1 MNRPS
6 AISEVLPLTPLQQGL
21 LFLAEYDREGTDLY
35 TLQLVVDF
43 EDLTDADA
51 GALRAAAAM
60 LLERHPNLKA
70 CFRTRRTGEAVQV
83 VPKSVELPWRER
95 LLPDADAATLDR
107 LAHEDRLH
115 RFDLTRP
122 PLHRFTLLRGPEG
135 RGRLLWTVHHILVDG
150 WSMATLTRE
159 LAEFAAGLGGATGVG
174 TSAGLGNATG
184 AGGAVGSGEA
194 AGVATAAESGGAAGS
209 GRPTGLDAA
218 PNSTVTHYRAHLAW
232 LGAQDKEA
240 ARAAWGRALA
250 GVSEPTRL
258 VPEAAQQA
266 PQGARSASEATQ
278 GASKPP
284 QLASHTAQPASEAA
298 RSASEAAK
306 GDGSGVSNADA
317 LPAQVPV
324 ELAPDVTA
332 ALTRLARAR
341 GLTVNSV
348 VQGCWALLLSRLTG
362 QDTVL
367 FGAVSSGRPA
377 ELPGVEAMVGLFAN
391 TLPVRVD
398 VDPRRTPAELFAAV
412 QAGQTELLPHEH
424 LTLAEVQQL
433 TPVRGELF
441 DTALMFQ
448 NYPMG
453 EVPLAPPESGPR
465 VTAIDI
471 RSATHYP
478 LTLTV
483 FPGTPFGLAIN
494 HLPSRVPH
502 ATAHTLGLRFARLLE
517 AAVTDPDTATGRLDV
532 LLDEPERTRLL
543 TTRNSTATD
552 LPGGLLAPLLE
563 QWAERTPDAP
573 AVRCGEDRLTHR
585 ELHTR
590 ADALASALRAA
601 GAAPERVVALALDRS
616 CDLVVAAL
624 AVLKTGAA
632 YLPLDPDYPPDRL
645 HYMLKDAAP
654 VVTLT
659 HKRVAP
665 LLTPDD
671 TETTG
676 TGRLWILDAPA
687 PATTAPAADGAQPQQ
702 GPPAPGHE
710 TRTGGAGGNTDAAE
724 GRVPPN
730 APAPAPEESPA
741 YVIYTS
747 GSTGRPKGVVVPHA
761 ALVNLIHD
769 MATRFEVTPTDRF
782 LAVTTFGFDIANLEL
797 FVPLATG
804 AELLLADR
812 ETVRDPAALAT
823 AITTTGATLMQA
835 TPSLWQ
841 TLTTDHAPAL
851 KNLRALVGGE
861 ALPDPLAHALT
872 THCASVTNVYGPT
885 ETTIWSTA
893 ARLTPHTQGPPPIG
907 HPIANT
913 AVYVLDAAL
922 RPAPDGSYGELYI
935 AGSGLARG
943 YLNRPALTADRF
955 VADPYG
961 PPGTRMYRTGDIV
974 RWTTATTNTNATT
987 ALEYAGRSDH
997 QIKIRGHR
1005 IELGEIESVLG
1016 AQPGI
1021 ERAVVT
1027 ARTDHGGEPR
1037 LVAYVVPAGTDRD
1050 RLRERASAVL
1060 PKHMVPAVYVPLD
1073 TLPLTPN
1080 GKVDRKA
1087 LPAPPDDRTGTGR
1100 PPATPYEELLCTAFA
1115 QALGLERVGADDDF
1129 FALGGHSLSAIR
1141 VANRLRAD
1149 LGVDVPVR
1157 TLFDTRTAESLARA
1171 LPPPTATTPT
1181 PPPTD
1186 RPPLRPA
1193 PDHPTTSAPLSY
1205 AQERL
1210 WFLSRMGTPAGTYNI
1225 PLAVRLTG
1233 ALDAPALTAALADVV
1248 ARHESLRTV
1257 FTEADGLPSQLVLS
1271 REEAAEAGARM
1282 EVVRLP
1288 GEEALPG
1295 ALAAEAAHPFDL
1307 SARVPLRARLFT
1319 LGADR
1324 HVLALTVHHIA
1335 ADGWSLEPLAR
1346 DVVTAYRARLAGGAP
1361 HWEPLPVRYADY
1373 ARWQRELLGAK
1384 DDPDS
1389 LIARELAHWREALA
1403 GLPEELELPA
1413 DFPRPARAG
1422 GRGGSVAHTV
1432 PAETHARLAEL
1443 ARRSGASLF
1452 MAVQAGLAALLTRL
1466 GAGTDIPLGSPVAGR
1481 TDDAV
1486 RDLVGCFVNTL
1497 VLRTDT
1503 AGDPTF
1509 AELLARVRES
1519 DLTAYAHAELPFEH
1533 LVDELKPARSLAR
1546 QPLVQVVLSFQ
1557 NAAGPLPGMAGVTAS
1572 VESVPST
1579 TAKFDLSFEVTE
1591 RAAADGAPGGLDILL
1606 EYSADLF
1613 TEATA
1618 DRVAHALATLLAS
1631 AARTPDAPLGALDL
1645 LSAEDRHAL
1654 LTEHQGRVLPQRPVT
1669 LPALFEGHV
1678 AEASARPA
1686 LLVPGADPLDYGELN
1701 AEANRLARLLLG
1713 RGIGPGD
1720 LVALALPRSAR
1731 TVVALLAV
1739 LKTGAAYLPVDPDYP
1754 AERIAYMLQD
1764 AAPAEV
1770 LSVEEAAGRLPGV
1783 SPLVLDAPATLA
1795 ELGALPAT
1803 DVADADRTRPLTAR
1817 DTAYV
1822 IYTSG
1827 STGRPKGVAVP
1838 HAGAAN
1844 LVANLRAEMGAGPGT
1859 RVLQFASFSF
1869 DATVWE
1875 LSASLYSGGTLVC
1888 ATADSRLSA
1897 PLLAELITEYGVNHA
1912 ILPPTVVAGFPDPAA
1927 LPGDLC
1933 LLVGGE
1939 ACPPAVVERIAPH
1952 VTLRNAYGP
1961 TETSVCA
1968 TWSDPLTPGGK
1979 PPIGRLLANFRGYVL
1994 DAALAP
2000 APVGVT
2006 GELYLAGGGLAH
2018 GYLGRPGTTAER
2030 FVADPYGGPG
2040 TRMYRTGDLVR
2051 RCSDGTLDY
2060 VGRADHQVKLRGF
2073 RIEPGEIE
2081 ATLTRHP
2088 VIAQAAV
2095 VVTATPTGD
2104 PQLTGYVVPVP
2115 GVAAVDVPVLRAH
2128 VAGSLPAH
2136 MVPASLVTLPEL
2148 PLTPNGKLD
2157 TRALPAPGTPAPD
2170 SAGRPPR
2177 TPGEKALADVFCE
2190 VLGLPRVDADADFFT
2205 LGGDSLRSVQ
2215 IVSRAEKAGLTLS
2228 LSDVFTHR
2236 TVKAL
2241 ATAAES
2247 NSAAETIHAAP
2258 SAPAAADGAH
2268 APQGPPA
2275 PDSDTRTGGAGGN
2288 PDAAEGRV
2296 PPNAPAQAQAP
2307 ALTPLLPLRPTGDL
2321 PPLFCVHGGVGFGFP
2336 FAGLTPHLDPRRPV
2350 HALQSD
2356 GIAAAP
2362 GSWAR
2367 PQDVPAL
2374 AATYVERVRQVQ
2386 PQGPYHL
2393 LGWSFGGLVAHEMA
2407 VRLQETGEQV
2417 DFLAALDVAPVEP
2430 DDPNPT
2436 DEQIRT
2442 AFLEHHA
2449 RGADIPEADLRHLMT
2464 VMRHHTDIARRFTPG
2479 RYTGELTLFVAA
2491 AEPDA
2496 PAGDPAARWRPY
2508 VDGAVVVH
2516 DVPCGHEEMLSGD
2529 AARHIGALT
2538 DRALRRT

>member
-83 VPKSVELPWRER
+83 VPKSVELPWQER

-122 PLHRFTLLRGPEG
+122 PLHRFTLLRGAGG

-159 LAEFAAGLGGATGVG
+159 LAEFAARLGGATGVG
-174 TSAGLGNATG
+174 KSAGLGNAGG
-184 AGGAVGSGEA
+184 AGRAVGSGEA
-194 AGVATAAESGGAAGS
+194 AGIGRAAGSGVAAGIGRAAGSGVAAGVGTAPESGGAAGL
-209 GRPTGLDAA
+209 GRPDGLDVA
-218 PNSTVTHYRAHLAW
+218 PNPTATHYRAHLAW

-240 ARAAWGRALA
+240 AREAWGRALA

-258 VPEAAQQA
+258 VPKE
-266 PQGARSASEATQ
+266 
-278 GASKPP
+278 
-284 QLASHTAQPASEAA
+284 AQPTSEAA
-298 RSASEAAK
+298 E
-306 GDGSGVSNADA
+306 GDGSSASQADV

-517 AAVTDPDTATGRLDV
+517 AAVTDPDTPTGRLDV

-585 ELHTR
+585 ELHAR

-659 HKRVAP
+659 HTRVAP
-665 LLTPDD
+665 LLSTDGA
-671 TETTG
+671 ENTG
-676 TGRLWILDAPA
+676 QGRVWILDA
-687 PATTAPAADGAQPQQ
+687 TAPNTTVAGADGAQPPQ

-724 GRVPPN
+724 GRDVPPN
-730 APAPAPEESPA
+730 APA

-769 MATRFEVTPTDRF
+769 MAARFEVTPTDRF

-885 ETTIWSTA
+885 ETTVWSTA
-893 ARLTPHTQGPPPIG
+893 AQLTPHTQGPPPIG

-922 RPAPDGSYGELYI
+922 RPTPDGSYGELYI

-943 YLNRPALTADRF
+943 YLGRPALTADRF

-974 RWTTATTNTNATT
+974 RWTTDTTGTTDTSTTTGTTT

-1060 PKHMVPAVYVPLD
+1060 PKHMVPAVYVHLD

-1087 LPAPPDDRTGTGR
+1087 LPAPPDDRTSTGR

-1115 QALGLERVGADDDF
+1115 EALGLERVGADDDF

-1157 TLFDTRTAESLARA
+1157 TLFDTRTAESLART
-1171 LPPPTATTPT
+1171 LFPPTATTAPTATPTSTSDRTHTPT
-1181 PPPTD
+1181 PTPTD
-1186 RPPLRPA
+1186 RPPLRPT
-1193 PDHPTTSAPLSY
+1193 PDHPTASAPLSY

-1257 FTEADGLPSQLVLS
+1257 FAEADGLPSQLVLS
-1271 REEAAEAGARM
+1271 REEAAAAAGARM

-1307 SARVPLRARLFT
+1307 SAQVPLRARLFA
-1319 LGADR
+1319 LGTDR

-1335 ADGWSLEPLAR
+1335 ADGWSLQPLAR

-1361 HWEPLPVRYADY
+1361 DWEPLPVRYADY

-1443 ARRSGASLF
+1443 ARTSGASLF

-1557 NAAGPLPGMAGVTAS
+1557 NAAGPLPGMEGVTAS

-1645 LSAEDRHAL
+1645 LTAEDRHAL
-1654 LTEHQGRVLPQRPVT
+1654 LTEHQGRVLPQQPVT
-1669 LPALFEGHV
+1669 LPVLFEAHA
-1678 AEASARPA
+1678 AEAPARPA

-1770 LSVEEAAGRLPGV
+1770 LSVAEAAGRLPGV

-1803 DVADADRTRPLTAR
+1803 DVTDADRTRPLTAR

-1844 LVANLRAEMGAGPGT
+1844 LVANLRAEMGAGPWT

-1961 TETSVCA
+1961 TETSVAA

-2051 RCSDGTLDY
+2051 RRSDGALDY

-2088 VIAQAAV
+2088 VIEQAAV

-2104 PQLTGYVVPVP
+2104 RQLTGYVVPVP

-2157 TRALPAPGTPAPD
+2157 TRALPAPGTPTPE
-2170 SAGRPPR
+2170 STGRPPR
-2177 TPGEKALADVFCE
+2177 TPAEKALADVFCE
-2190 VLGLPRVDADADFFT
+2190 VLGLPQVDADADFFT
-2205 LGGDSLRSVQ
+2205 LGGDSLRSVR
-2215 IVSRAEKAGLTLS
+2215 IVSRAEKAGLILS

-2236 TVKAL
+2236 TVSAL

-2247 NSAAETIHAAP
+2247 TSE
-2258 SAPAAADGAH
+2258 SDGEAL
-2268 APQGPPA
+2268 
-2275 PDSDTRTGGAGGN
+2275 
-2288 PDAAEGRV
+2288 V
-2296 PPNAPAQAQAP
+2296 PV
-2307 ALTPLLPLRPTGDL
+2307 LPIRPTGTL
-2321 PPLFCVHGGVGFGFP
+2321 APLFCVHGGVGFGLP
-2336 FAGLTPHLDPRRPV
+2336 FAELAAHLDTRRPV
-2350 HALQSD
+2350 YALQSD
-2356 GIAAAP
+2356 GVTAAH
-2362 GSWAR
+2362 GDWDR

-2374 AATYVERVRQVQ
+2374 AAVYVERIRQVQ

-2407 VRLQETGEQV
+2407 VRLQEAGEQV

-2449 RGADIPEADLRHLMT
+2449 RGTDIPEADLRHLMT
-2464 VMRHHTDIARRFTPG
+2464 VMRHHTDIARRFTPD

-2491 AEPDA
+2491 DEPNA
-2496 PAGDPAARWRPY
+2496 PTGDPAARWRPY

>member
-122 PLHRFTLLRGPEG
+122 PLHRFTLLRSAEG

-159 LAEFAAGLGGATGVG
+159 LAEFAAGLGGVSGVE
-174 TSAGLGNATG
+174 
-184 AGGAVGSGEA
+184 EA
-194 AGVATAAESGGAAGS
+194 S
-209 GRPTGLDAA
+209 GLDVT
-218 PNSTVTHYRAHLAW
+218 PNPTVTHYRAHLAW

-240 ARAAWGRALA
+240 AREAWGRALA

-258 VPEAAQQA
+258 APEAAQPV
-266 PQGARSASEATQ
+266 PQGPE
-278 GASKPP
+278 
-284 QLASHTAQPASEAA
+284 PASEPTQPV
-298 RSASEAAK
+298 SEAADR
-306 GDGSGVSNADA
+306 DGSGASQADV

-332 ALTRLARAR
+332 ALTRLARSR

-398 VDPRRTPAELFAAV
+398 VDPRHTPAELFAAV

-517 AAVTDPDTATGRLDV
+517 AAVTDPDTPTGRLDV

-585 ELHTR
+585 ELHAR

-659 HKRVAP
+659 HTRVAP
-665 LLTPDD
+665 LLSTDGA
-671 TETTG
+671 ENTG
-676 TGRLWILDAPA
+676 QGRVWILDAEDPEGFGTGRMRILDTDGTGTMRIVDA
-687 PATTAPAADGAQPQQ
+687 TGPDTTAPAANTATAAAAAGGAQPPQ
-702 GPPAPGHE
+702 GPPAPDHE
-710 TRTGGAGGNTDAAE
+710 TRTGGAGGNTDVAE
-724 GRVPPN
+724 GRDVPPD
-730 APAPAPEESPA
+730 APA

-851 KNLRALVGGE
+851 RNLRALVGGE

-893 ARLTPHTQGPPPIG
+893 AQLTPHTQGPPPIG

-922 RPAPDGSYGELYI
+922 RPTPDGSYGELYI

-943 YLNRPALTADRF
+943 YLGRPALTADRF

-974 RWTTATTNTNATT
+974 RWATDTTDTSTTTGTATDTTT

-1115 QALGLERVGADDDF
+1115 EALGLERVGADDDF

-1149 LGVDVPVR
+1149 LGVDIPVR
-1157 TLFDTRTAESLARA
+1157 TLFDTRTAESLART
-1171 LPPPTATTPT
+1171 LPPPTATTTSDRPHTPAPT
-1181 PPPTD
+1181 PTD
-1186 RPPLRPA
+1186 RPPLRPT
-1193 PDHPTTSAPLSY
+1193 PDHPTISAPLSY

-1233 ALDAPALTAALADVV
+1233 PLDAPALTAALADVV

-1257 FTEADGLPSQLVLS
+1257 FAEADGLPSQLVLS

-1307 SARVPLRARLFT
+1307 SAQVPLRARLFA

-1335 ADGWSLEPLAR
+1335 ADGWSLQPLAR

-1361 HWEPLPVRYADY
+1361 DWEPLPVRYADY

-1389 LIARELAHWREALA
+1389 LIARELAHWRAALA

-1503 AGDPTF
+1503 SGDPTF

-1557 NAAGPLPGMAGVTAS
+1557 NAAGPLPGMEGVTAS

-1645 LSAEDRHAL
+1645 LTAEDRHAL
-1654 LTEHQGRVLPQRPVT
+1654 LTEHQGRVLPQQPVT

-1678 AEASARPA
+1678 AEAPARPA

-1770 LSVEEAAGRLPGV
+1770 LSVAEAAGRLPVV

-1803 DVADADRTRPLTAR
+1803 DLADADRTRPLTAR

-1897 PLLAELITEYGVNHA
+1897 PLLADLLTEYGVNHA

-2051 RCSDGTLDY
+2051 RRPDGTLDY

-2095 VVTATPTGD
+2095 VVTATSTGD
-2104 PQLTGYVVPVP
+2104 RQLTGYVVPVP

-2157 TRALPAPGTPAPD
+2157 ARALPAPGTPTPE
-2170 SAGRPPR
+2170 STGRPPR
-2177 TPGEKALADVFCE
+2177 TPAEKALADVFCE
-2190 VLGLPRVDADADFFT
+2190 VLGLPQVDADADFFT
-2205 LGGDSLRSVQ
+2205 LGGDSLRSVR

-2236 TVKAL
+2236 TVSAL
-2241 ATAAES
+2241 AAAAES
-2247 NSAAETIHAAP
+2247 TSE
-2258 SAPAAADGAH
+2258 SDGEAL
-2268 APQGPPA
+2268 
-2275 PDSDTRTGGAGGN
+2275 
-2288 PDAAEGRV
+2288 V
-2296 PPNAPAQAQAP
+2296 PV
-2307 ALTPLLPLRPTGDL
+2307 LPIRPTGTL
-2321 PPLFCVHGGVGFGFP
+2321 APLFCVHGGVGFGLP
-2336 FAGLTPHLDPRRPV
+2336 FAELAAHLDTQRPV
-2350 HALQSD
+2350 YALQSD
-2356 GIAAAP
+2356 GVTAAH
-2362 GSWAR
+2362 GDWDR

-2407 VRLQETGEQV
+2407 VRLQEAGEEV

-2464 VMRHHTDIARRFTPG
+2464 VMRHHTDIARRFTPD

>member
-51 GALRAAAAM
+51 GALRTAAAM

-107 LAHEDRLH
+107 LAHEDRLQ

-122 PLHRFTLLRGPEG
+122 PLHRFTLLRSAGG

-159 LAEFAAGLGGATGVG
+159 LAEFAAGLGGA
-174 TSAGLGNATG
+174 
-184 AGGAVGSGEA
+184 AGGE
-194 AGVATAAESGGAAGS
+194 GAAD
-209 GRPTGLDAA
+209 LDVT
-218 PNSTVTHYRAHLAW
+218 PNPTVTHYRAHLAW

-240 ARAAWGRALA
+240 AREAWGRALA

-258 VPEAAQQA
+258 VPEAAQPA
-266 PQGARSASEATQ
+266 PQGPEPASEATR
-278 GASKPP
+278 GASEP
-284 QLASHTAQPASEAA
+284 TQPTSEAA
-298 RSASEAAK
+298 AR
-306 GDGSGVSNADA
+306 DGSGASQADV

-332 ALTRLARAR
+332 ALTGLARAR

-398 VDPRRTPAELFAAV
+398 VDPRHTPAELFAAV
-412 QAGQTELLPHEH
+412 QAGQAELLPHEH

-517 AAVTDPDTATGRLDV
+517 AAVTDPNTPTGRLDV

-543 TTRNSTATD
+543 TTRNGTATD

-585 ELHTR
+585 ELHAR

-659 HKRVAP
+659 HTRVAP
-665 LLTPDD
+665 LLSTDD
-671 TETTG
+671 AEKTG
-676 TGRLWILDAPA
+676 QGRVWILDA
-687 PATTAPAADGAQPQQ
+687 TAPD
-702 GPPAPGHE
+702 HE
-710 TRTGGAGGNTDAAE
+710 TRSGGAGGNTDVAE
-724 GRVPPN
+724 GRVPPD
-730 APAPAPEESPA
+730 APA

-851 KNLRALVGGE
+851 RNLRALVGGE

-893 ARLTPHTQGPPPIG
+893 AQLTPHTQGPPPIG

-922 RPAPDGSYGELYI
+922 RPTPDGSYGELYI

-943 YLNRPALTADRF
+943 YLGRPALTADRF

-974 RWTTATTNTNATT
+974 RWTTDTSTTTGTATDTTT

-1115 QALGLERVGADDDF
+1115 EALGLERVGADDDF

-1149 LGVDVPVR
+1149 LGVDIPVR
-1157 TLFDTRTAESLARA
+1157 TLFDTRTAESLART
-1171 LPPPTATTPT
+1171 LPPPTATTTSDRPHTPT
-1181 PPPTD
+1181 PTPT
-1186 RPPLRPA
+1186 
-1193 PDHPTTSAPLSY
+1193 PDHPTTTSAPLSY

-1233 ALDAPALTAALADVV
+1233 PLDAPALTAALADVV

-1257 FTEADGLPSQLVLS
+1257 FAEADGLPSQLVLS

-1307 SARVPLRARLFT
+1307 SAQVPLRARLFA

-1335 ADGWSLEPLAR
+1335 ADGWSLQPLAR

-1361 HWEPLPVRYADY
+1361 DWEPLPVRYADY

-1384 DDPDS
+1384 DDPDG
-1389 LIARELAHWREALA
+1389 LIARELAHWRGALA

-1503 AGDPTF
+1503 SGDPTF

-1557 NAAGPLPGMAGVTAS
+1557 NAAGPLPGMEGVTAS

-1591 RAAADGAPGGLDILL
+1591 RTAADGAPGGLDILL

-1618 DRVAHALATLLAS
+1618 DRVAHALATLLDS

-1645 LSAEDRHAL
+1645 LTAEDRHAL
-1654 LTEHQGRVLPQRPVT
+1654 LTEHQGRVLPQPPVT

-1678 AEASARPA
+1678 AEAPARPA
-1686 LLVPGADPLDYGELN
+1686 LLVPGAEPLDYGELN

-1803 DVADADRTRPLTAR
+1803 DLADADRTRPLTAR

-1939 ACPPAVVERIAPH
+1939 ACPPTVVERIAPH

-2051 RCSDGTLDY
+2051 RRPDGTLDY

-2104 PQLTGYVVPVP
+2104 RQLTGYVVPVP

-2157 TRALPAPGTPAPD
+2157 TRALPAPGTPAPE
-2170 SAGRPPR
+2170 STGRPPR
-2177 TPGEKALADVFCE
+2177 TPAEKALADVFCE
-2190 VLGLPRVDADADFFT
+2190 VLGLPQVDADADFFT
-2205 LGGDSLRSVQ
+2205 LGGDSLRSVR

-2236 TVKAL
+2236 TVSAL

-2247 NSAAETIHAAP
+2247 TSE
-2258 SAPAAADGAH
+2258 SDGEAL
-2268 APQGPPA
+2268 
-2275 PDSDTRTGGAGGN
+2275 
-2288 PDAAEGRV
+2288 V
-2296 PPNAPAQAQAP
+2296 PV
-2307 ALTPLLPLRPTGDL
+2307 LPIRPTGTL
-2321 PPLFCVHGGVGFGFP
+2321 APLFCVHGGVGFGLP
-2336 FAGLTPHLDPRRPV
+2336 FAELAAHLDTERPV
-2350 HALQSD
+2350 YALQSD
-2356 GIAAAP
+2356 GVTAAP
-2362 GSWAR
+2362 GSWDR

-2407 VRLQETGEQV
+2407 VRLQEAGEKV

-2464 VMRHHTDIARRFTPG
+2464 VMRHHTDIARRFTPD

-2491 AEPDA
+2491 DEPDA

-2529 AARHIGALT
+2529 AARRIGALT

>member
-83 VPKSVELPWRER
+83 VPKSVELPWQER

-107 LAHEDRLH
+107 LAHEDRLR

-122 PLHRFTLLRGPEG
+122 PLHRFTLLRGAGG

-159 LAEFAAGLGGATGVG
+159 LAECAAGLGGAAGVG
-174 TSAGLGNATG
+174 EPAEAGA
-184 AGGAVGSGEA
+184 
-194 AGVATAAESGGAAGS
+194 
-209 GRPTGLDAA
+209 
-218 PNSTVTHYRAHLAW
+218 THYRAHLAW

-240 ARAAWGRALA
+240 AREAWGRALA

-258 VPEAAQQA
+258 VPEEAQPA
-266 PQGARSASEATQ
+266 PQGAQPASETARGSSEAPQ
-278 GASKPP
+278 PASN
-284 QLASHTAQPASEAA
+284 AAQPASEAA
-298 RSASEAAK
+298 E
-306 GDGSGVSNADA
+306 GDGAGASQADV
-317 LPAQVPV
+317 LPAQIPV

-398 VDPRRTPAELFAAV
+398 VDPRHTPAELFAAV

-517 AAVTDPDTATGRLDV
+517 AAVTDPDAPTGRLDV

-543 TTRNSTATD
+543 TTRNGTATD
-552 LPGGLLAPLLE
+552 VPGGLLAPLLE

-585 ELHTR
+585 ELHAR

-659 HKRVAP
+659 HRRVAP
-665 LLTPDD
+665 LLPTDD
-671 TETTG
+671 AESTG
-676 TGRLWILDAPA
+676 TGRVWILDATA
-687 PATTAPAADGAQPQQ
+687 TDTTAAADTHTTATTAAAADTHTTATAAAAADTHTTATAAAAADTHTTATAAAADTHPTSTAAAAADGAQPPQ

-710 TRTGGAGGNTDAAE
+710 SRTGGAGGNPDAAE
-724 GRVPPN
+724 GRVPPT
-730 APAPAPEESPA
+730 APAPELAPA

-747 GSTGRPKGVVVPHA
+747 GSTGRPKGVAVPHA

-823 AITTTGATLMQA
+823 AVTTTGATLMQA

-841 TLTTDHAPAL
+841 TLTADHAPVL

-922 RPAPDGSYGELYI
+922 RPTPDGSYGELYI

-974 RWTTATTNTNATT
+974 RWTTATTGTSTTTGTATGT
-987 ALEYAGRSDH
+987 DAALEYVGRSDH

-1157 TLFDTRTAESLARA
+1157 TLFDTRTAESLART
-1171 LPPPTATTPT
+1171 LPPPTAATASDRPHTPT
-1181 PPPTD
+1181 PAHTPTPTD
-1186 RPPLRPA
+1186 RPPLRPT
-1193 PDHPTTSAPLSY
+1193 PDHPTASAPLSY

-1233 ALDAPALTAALADVV
+1233 PLDAPALTAALADVV

-1257 FTEADGLPSQLVLS
+1257 FAEADGLPSQLVLS
-1271 REEAAEAGARM
+1271 REEAAEAGARL

-1288 GEEALPG
+1288 DEEALPG

-1307 SARVPLRARLFT
+1307 SAHVPLRARLFA

-1335 ADGWSLEPLAR
+1335 ADGWSLQPLAR
-1346 DVVTAYRARLAGGAP
+1346 DVVTAYRARLTGGVP
-1361 HWEPLPVRYADY
+1361 DWEPLPVRYADY

-1384 DDPDS
+1384 DDPGS

-1422 GRGGSVAHTV
+1422 GRGGSVARTV

-1452 MAVQAGLAALLTRL
+1452 MTVQAGLAALLTRL

-1503 AGDPTF
+1503 SGDPTF
-1509 AELLARVRES
+1509 AELLTRVRES

-1557 NAAGPLPGMAGVTAS
+1557 NAARPLPGMAGVTAS

-1645 LSAEDRHAL
+1645 LTAEDRHAL
-1654 LTEHQGRVLPQRPVT
+1654 LTEHQGRVLPQPPVT

-1678 AEASARPA
+1678 AEAPARPA

-1770 LSVEEAAGRLPGV
+1770 LSVEEAAGRLPAV
-1783 SPLVLDAPATLA
+1783 SPLVLDAPSTLA
-1795 ELGALPAT
+1795 ELDALPAT
-1803 DVADADRTRPLTAR
+1803 DLADADRTRPLTAR

-1927 LPGDLC
+1927 LPGELC

-2018 GYLGRPGTTAER
+2018 GYLGRPGITAER

-2051 RCSDGTLDY
+2051 RRSDGTLDY

-2081 ATLTRHP
+2081 AALTRHP

-2095 VVTATPTGD
+2095 VVTTTPTGD
-2104 PQLTGYVVPVP
+2104 RQLTGYVVPVP

-2136 MVPASLVTLPEL
+2136 MVPASLVTLPGL

-2157 TRALPAPGTPAPD
+2157 TRALPAPGTPTPE
-2170 SAGRPPR
+2170 STGRPPR
-2177 TPGEKALADVFCE
+2177 TPAEKALAEVFCE
-2190 VLGLPRVDADADFFT
+2190 VLGLPQVDADADFFA
-2205 LGGDSLRSVQ
+2205 LGGDSLRSVR

-2236 TVKAL
+2236 TVSAL

-2247 NSAAETIHAAP
+2247 GSV
-2258 SAPAAADGAH
+2258 S
-2268 APQGPPA
+2268 
-2275 PDSDTRTGGAGGN
+2275 GG
-2288 PDAAEGRV
+2288 E
-2296 PPNAPAQAQAP
+2296 
-2307 ALTPLLPLRPTGDL
+2307 ALVPLLPIRPTGTL
-2321 PPLFCVHGGVGFGFP
+2321 APLFCVHGGVGFGLP
-2336 FAGLTPHLDPRRPV
+2336 FAELTAHLDAERPV
-2350 HALQSD
+2350 YALQSD
-2356 GIAAAP
+2356 GVIAAH
-2362 GSWAR
+2362 GNWDR

-2374 AATYVERVRQVQ
+2374 AAVYVERIRQVQ

-2407 VRLQETGEQV
+2407 VRLQEAGERV
-2417 DFLAALDVAPVEP
+2417 EFLATLDVAPVEP
-2430 DDPNPT
+2430 GDPNPT

-2491 AEPDA
+2491 AEPNA
-2496 PAGDPAARWRPY
+2496 RAGDPAARWRPY

-2516 DVPCGHEEMLSGD
+2516 DVPCGHEEMLSGE

-2538 DRALRRT
+2538 DRALRPN

>member
-51 GALRAAAAM
+51 GALREAAAM

-83 VPKSVELPWRER
+83 VPRSVELPWQERE
-95 LLPDADAATLDR
+95 LPDADAGTLDR
-107 LAHEDRLH
+107 LAREDRLQ
-115 RFDLTRP
+115 RFDLSRP
-122 PLHRFTLLRGPEG
+122 PLHRFTLIRGAQG
-135 RGRLLWTVHHILVDG
+135 RSRLLWTVHHILVDG
-150 WSMATLTRE
+150 WSMAMLTRE
-159 LAEFAAGLGGATGVG
+159 LAESAAELGKG
-174 TSAGLGNATG
+174 
-184 AGGAVGSGEA
+184 
-194 AGVATAAESGGAAGS
+194 TAAA
-209 GRPTGLDAA
+209 RP
-218 PNSTVTHYRAHLAW
+218 TVTHYRTHLSW

-240 ARAAWGRALA
+240 AREAWARALA

-258 VPEAAQQA
+258 VADAGG
-266 PQGARSASEATQ
+266 GAV
-278 GASKPP
+278 
-284 QLASHTAQPASEAA
+284 
-298 RSASEAAK
+298 
-306 GDGSGVSNADA
+306 GDVDA

-332 ALTRLARAR
+332 GLTRLARAR

-377 ELPGVEAMVGLFAN
+377 ELPGVEEMVGLFAN

-412 QAGQTELLPHEH
+412 QAGQAELLPHEH

-453 EVPLAPPESGPR
+453 EVPLTAPTAGPR
-465 VTAIDI
+465 VTSVDI

-483 FPGTPFGLAIN
+483 FPGTPFGLAVN

-502 ATAHTLGLRFARLLE
+502 AVAHALGHRFARLLE
-517 AAVTDPDTATGRLDV
+517 AAVTSPDAPSGRLDV
-532 LLDEPERTRLL
+532 LVDEAERARLL
-543 TTRNSTATD
+543 ATRNSTATA
-552 LPGGLLAPLLE
+552 LPGGLLAPVLE

-573 AVRCGEDRLTHR
+573 AVRCGEERLTYA

-590 ADALASALRAA
+590 ADHLASALRAA

-616 CDLVVAAL
+616 VDLAVAAL

-632 YLPLDPDYPPDRL
+632 YLPLDPDYPQDRL
-645 HYMLKDAAP
+645 RYMLNDAAP

-659 HKRVAP
+659 HSRVEP
-665 LLTPDD
+665 LLRGDGSR
-671 TETTG
+671 TG
-676 TGRLWILDAPA
+676 KLWILDA
-687 PATTAPAADGAQPQQ
+687 ADGAEPPQ
-702 GPPAPGHE
+702 GPPAP
-710 TRTGGAGGNTDAAE
+710 E
-724 GRVPPN
+724 GRVHPH
-730 APAPAPEESPA
+730 APA

-747 GSTGRPKGVVVPHA
+747 GSTGHPKGVVVPHE
-761 ALVNLIHD
+761 ALLNLIHD
-769 MATRFEVTPTDRF
+769 MATRFHVTNTDRF

-812 ETVRDPAALAT
+812 ETVRDPAALA
-823 AITTTGATLMQA
+823 AAVTTTDATLMQA

-841 TLTTDHAPAL
+841 TLATDHAPAL
-851 KNLRALVGGE
+851 KNLHALVGGE

-893 ARLTPHTQGPPPIG
+893 ARLTPPLQGPPLQGPPPIG

-913 AVYVLDAAL
+913 AVYVLDSTL
-922 RPAPDGSYGELYI
+922 HPTPDGSYGELYI
-935 AGSGLARG
+935 TGSGLARG
-943 YLNRPALTADRF
+943 YLGRPALTADRF

-974 RWTTATTNTNATT
+974 RWTTDAAGDT

-1016 AQPGI
+1016 AQPGV

-1087 LPAPPDDRTGTGR
+1087 LPAPPDARTGTGR
-1100 PPATPYEELLCTAFA
+1100 PPATPYEELLCTVFA
-1115 QALGLERVGADDDF
+1115 EVLGLERIGADDDF

-1149 LGVDVPVR
+1149 LGTDVPVR
-1157 TLFDTRTAESLARA
+1157 TLFDTRTAESLART
-1171 LPPPTATTPT
+1171 LPT
-1181 PPPTD
+1181 PSNGPAPAPSRTD
-1186 RPPLRPA
+1186 RPPLLPA
-1193 PDHPTTSAPLSY
+1193 PNRPTVSAPLSY

-1210 WFLSRMGTPAGTYNI
+1210 WFLSRMGTVPGTYNI

-1233 ALDAPALTAALADVV
+1233 PLDARALTAALADVV
-1248 ARHESLRTV
+1248 ARHASLRTV
-1257 FTEADGLPSQLVLS
+1257 FAEADGLPSQLVLS
-1271 REEAAEAGARM
+1271 PEEAAEAGARM

-1288 GEEALPG
+1288 GEDALTG
-1295 ALAAEAAHPFDL
+1295 ALAAQAAHPFDL
-1307 SARVPLRARLFT
+1307 SAQVPLRARLFT
-1319 LGADR
+1319 LGADTQ
-1324 HVLALTVHHIA
+1324 VLALTVHHIA

-1346 DVVTAYRARLAGGAP
+1346 DVAAAYRARLAGGAP
-1361 HWEPLPVRYADY
+1361 DWKPLPVQYADY

-1384 DDPDS
+1384 GDPDS
-1389 LIARELAHWREALA
+1389 LIAAELAHWREALA

-1422 GRGGSVAHTV
+1422 GRGGSVARAV
-1432 PAETHARLAEL
+1432 SAEAHARLAEL
-1443 ARRSGASLF
+1443 AQRSGASLF
-1452 MAVQAGLAALLTRL
+1452 MTVQAGLAALLTRL
-1466 GAGTDIPLGSPVAGR
+1466 GAGSDIPLGSPVAGR

-1509 AELLARVRES
+1509 TELLARVRET

-1546 QPLVQVVLSFQ
+1546 QPLVQVVLAFQ
-1557 NAAGPLPGMAGVTAS
+1557 NAAGPLPGLEGVTAS
-1572 VESVPST
+1572 VEPVPST

-1591 RAAADGAPGGLDILL
+1591 RAAADGGPGGLEILL
-1606 EYSADLF
+1606 EYSEDLF

-1631 AARTPDAPLGALDL
+1631 AARTPDAPIGALDL
-1645 LSAEDRHAL
+1645 LTAEDRHTL
-1654 LTEHQGRVLPQRPVT
+1654 LTERHGSIRPQPPTT
-1669 LPALFEGHV
+1669 LPALFEAHAADAPAG
-1678 AEASARPA
+1678 PA
-1686 LLVPGADPLDYGELN
+1686 LIVPGAAPLTYAELN
-1701 AEANRLARLLLG
+1701 TEANRLAHLLLG

-1720 LVALALPRSAR
+1720 VVALALPRSAR

-1770 LSVEEAAGRLPGV
+1770 LSVEEAADRLPGV
-1783 SPLVLDAPATLA
+1783 SPLVLDDAGTLA
-1795 ELGALPAT
+1795 ELRALPAT
-1803 DVADADRTRPLTAR
+1803 DPTDSDRTRPLTAR

-1875 LSASLYSGGTLVC
+1875 LSASLYSGGALVC

-1897 PLLAELITEYGVNHA
+1897 PLLAELIAEYGVNHA

-1968 TWSDPLTPGGK
+1968 TWSDPLAPGGK
-1979 PPIGRLLANFRGYVL
+1979 PPIGRPLANFRVYVL
-1994 DAALAP
+1994 DAALSP
-2000 APVGVT
+2000 TPVGVS
-2006 GELYLAGGGLAH
+2006 GELYLAGAGLAH

-2030 FVADPYGGPG
+2030 FVADPYGEPG

-2051 RCSDGTLDY
+2051 WRSDGTLDY
-2060 VGRADHQVKLRGF
+2060 VGRADHQIKLRGF

-2081 ATLTRHP
+2081 AALTRHP

-2095 VVTATPTGD
+2095 VPTATPTGD
-2104 PQLTGYVVPVP
+2104 RQLTGYVVPVP

-2128 VAGSLPAH
+2128 VAESLPAH
-2136 MVPASLVTLPEL
+2136 MVPTSLVTLPEL

-2157 TRALPAPGTPAPD
+2157 TRALPTPGTATPEPT
-2170 SAGRPPR
+2170 GRPPR
-2177 TPGEKALADVFCE
+2177 TPVEKTLAEVFCE
-2190 VLGLPRVDADADFFT
+2190 VLGLAEVDADADFFA

-2241 ATAAES
+2241 ATAAE
-2247 NSAAETIHAAP
+2247 NTAP
-2258 SAPAAADGAH
+2258 TAADGAH
-2268 APQGPPA
+2268 APQG
-2275 PDSDTRTGGAGGN
+2275 
-2288 PDAAEGRV
+2288 
-2296 PPNAPAQAQAP
+2296 AP
-2307 ALTPLLPLRPTGDL
+2307 ALVPVLPLRGTGTL

-2336 FAGLTPHLDPRRPV
+2336 FAELAAHLDPGRPV
-2350 HALQSD
+2350 YALQSD
-2356 GIAAAP
+2356 GIAAPP
-2362 GSWAR
+2362 GGWER
-2367 PQDVPAL
+2367 PQDVAAL

-2407 VRLQETGEQV
+2407 VRLQEAGERV
-2417 DFLAALDVAPVEP
+2417 EFLAALDVAPVEP
-2430 DDPNPT
+2430 DDPHPT
-2436 DEQIRT
+2436 DDQIRT

-2449 RGADIPEADLRHLMT
+2449 RGTDIPEENLRRLMA
-2464 VMRHHTDIARRFTPG
+2464 VMRHHTDIARVFTPG
-2479 RYTGELTLFVAA
+2479 RFQGDLMLFVAT
-2491 AEPDA
+2491 AEPN
-2496 PAGDPAARWRPY
+2496 RWRPY
-2508 VDGAVVVH
+2508 VDGEVVVH
-2516 DVPCGHEEMLSGD
+2516 EVPCGHEEMLTGE
-2529 AARHIGALT
+2529 AARQIGTLT

>member
-95 LLPDADAATLDR
+95 LLPDADAAALDR

-122 PLHRFTLLRGPEG
+122 PLHRFTLLRGPAG

-174 TSAGLGNATG
+174 KSADLGNA
-184 AGGAVGSGEA
+184 AGVGRAVGSGEA
-194 AGVATAAESGGAAGS
+194 AGVGTAAESGGAAGL
-209 GRPTGLDAA
+209 GRPAGLDAA
-218 PNSTVTHYRAHLAW
+218 PNPTVTHYRAHLAW

-240 ARAAWGRALA
+240 AREAWGRALA

-258 VPEAAQQA
+258 VPEAAQPA
-266 PQGARSASEATQ
+266 PQGPEPASEATR
-278 GASKPP
+278 GSSEPP
-284 QLASHTAQPASEAA
+284 QPVSEAA
-298 RSASEAAK
+298 DR
-306 GDGSGVSNADA
+306 DGSGASQADV

-332 ALTRLARAR
+332 ALTRLARSR

-398 VDPRRTPAELFAAV
+398 VDPRHTPAELFAAV

-517 AAVTDPDTATGRLDV
+517 AAVTDPDTPTGRLDV

-552 LPGGLLAPLLE
+552 MPGGLLAPLLE

-585 ELHTR
+585 ELHAR

-645 HYMLKDAAP
+645 HYMLEDAAP

-659 HKRVAP
+659 HTRVAP
-665 LLTPDD
+665 LLSTDD
-671 TETTG
+671 AENTG
-676 TGRLWILDAPA
+676 QGRVWILDA
-687 PATTAPAADGAQPQQ
+687 TAPD
-702 GPPAPGHE
+702 HE
-710 TRTGGAGGNTDAAE
+710 TRTGGAGGNTDVAG
-724 GRVPPN
+724 GRVPPD
-730 APAPAPEESPA
+730 APA

-851 KNLRALVGGE
+851 RNLRALVGGE

-893 ARLTPHTQGPPPIG
+893 AQLTPRTQGPPPIG

-922 RPAPDGSYGELYI
+922 RPTPDGSYGELYI

-943 YLNRPALTADRF
+943 YLGRPALTADRF

-974 RWTTATTNTNATT
+974 RWTTDTTDTSTTTDTTT

-1115 QALGLERVGADDDF
+1115 EALGLDRVGADDDF

-1149 LGVDVPVR
+1149 LGVDIPVR
-1157 TLFDTRTAESLARA
+1157 TLFDTRTAESLART
-1171 LPPPTATTPT
+1171 LPPPTATTTSDRPHTPAPT
-1181 PPPTD
+1181 PTD
-1186 RPPLRPA
+1186 RPPLRPT

-1233 ALDAPALTAALADVV
+1233 PLDAPALTAALADVV

-1257 FTEADGLPSQLVLS
+1257 FAEADGLPSQLVLS

-1307 SARVPLRARLFT
+1307 SAQVPLRARLFA

-1324 HVLALTVHHIA
+1324 HILALTVHHIA
-1335 ADGWSLEPLAR
+1335 ADGWSLQPLAR

-1361 HWEPLPVRYADY
+1361 DWEPLPVRYADY

-1503 AGDPTF
+1503 AGDPAF

-1557 NAAGPLPGMAGVTAS
+1557 NAAGPLPGMEGVTAS
-1572 VESVPST
+1572 VESVSST

-1618 DRVAHALATLLAS
+1618 DRVAHALATLLDS

-1645 LSAEDRHAL
+1645 LTAEERHAL
-1654 LTEHQGRVLPQRPVT
+1654 LTEHQGRVLPQPPVT

-1678 AEASARPA
+1678 AEAPARPA
-1686 LLVPGADPLDYGELN
+1686 LLVPGAEPLDYGELN

-1795 ELGALPAT
+1795 ELDALPAA
-1803 DVADADRTRPLTAR
+1803 DLADADRTRPLTAR

-1897 PLLAELITEYGVNHA
+1897 PLLAELITDYGVNHA

-1961 TETSVCA
+1961 TETSVAA

-2051 RCSDGTLDY
+2051 RRPDGTLDY

-2081 ATLTRHP
+2081 AALTRHP

-2104 PQLTGYVVPVP
+2104 RQLTGYVVPVP

-2157 TRALPAPGTPAPD
+2157 TRALPAPGTPTPE
-2170 SAGRPPR
+2170 STGRPPR
-2177 TPGEKALADVFCE
+2177 TPAEKALADVFCE
-2190 VLGLPRVDADADFFT
+2190 VLGLPQVDADADFFT
-2205 LGGDSLRSVQ
+2205 LGGDSLRSVR

-2236 TVKAL
+2236 TVSAL

-2247 NSAAETIHAAP
+2247 TSE
-2258 SAPAAADGAH
+2258 SDGEAL
-2268 APQGPPA
+2268 
-2275 PDSDTRTGGAGGN
+2275 
-2288 PDAAEGRV
+2288 V
-2296 PPNAPAQAQAP
+2296 PV
-2307 ALTPLLPLRPTGDL
+2307 LPIRPTGTL
-2321 PPLFCVHGGVGFGFP
+2321 APLFCVHGGVGFGLP
-2336 FAGLTPHLDPRRPV
+2336 FAELAAHLDTERPV
-2350 HALQSD
+2350 YALQSD
-2356 GIAAAP
+2356 GVTATH
-2362 GSWAR
+2362 GDWDR

-2374 AATYVERVRQVQ
+2374 AATYVERIRQVQ

-2407 VRLQETGEQV
+2407 VRLQEAGEEV

-2464 VMRHHTDIARRFTPG
+2464 VMRHHTDIARRFTPD
-2479 RYTGELTLFVAA
+2479 RYTGGLTLFVAA
-2491 AEPDA
+2491 DEPNA
-2496 PAGDPAARWRPY
+2496 PTGDPAARWRPY

>member
-83 VPKSVELPWRER
+83 VPKSVELPWQEL
-95 LLPDADAATLDR
+95 LLPDTDAAALDR
-107 LAHEDRLH
+107 PAHEDRLR

-122 PLHRFTLLRGPEG
+122 PLHRFTLLRGAGG
-135 RGRLLWTVHHILVDG
+135 RSRLLWTVHHILVDG

-159 LAEFAAGLGGATGVG
+159 LAECAAGLGGAAG
-174 TSAGLGNATG
+174 TEETAGLDVTPNP
-184 AGGAVGSGEA
+184 AV
-194 AGVATAAESGGAAGS
+194 
-209 GRPTGLDAA
+209 P
-218 PNSTVTHYRAHLAW
+218 HYRAHLAW

-240 ARAAWGRALA
+240 AREAWGRALA

-258 VPEAAQQA
+258 VREEAPPA
-266 PQGARSASEATQ
+266 PQEA
-278 GASKPP
+278 PP
-284 QLASHTAQPASEAA
+284 AAPAVPAAPHAAPPTPHEAPPTPHEAPPAPHEAPPAPHAAPPTPQEAPPASEAA
-298 RSASEAAK
+298 D
-306 GDGSGVSNADA
+306 GDGSGASQADV

-398 VDPRRTPAELFAAV
+398 VDPRHTPAELFAAV

-453 EVPLAPPESGPR
+453 DVPLTPPESGPR

-483 FPGTPFGLAIN
+483 FPGTPFGLAIS

-502 ATAHTLGLRFARLLE
+502 ATARTLGLRFARLLE
-517 AAVTDPDTATGRLDV
+517 AAVTDPDTPTGRLDV
-532 LLDEPERTRLL
+532 LLDDPERTRLL
-543 TTRNSTATD
+543 TTRNRTAAD

-585 ELHTR
+585 ELHAR
-590 ADALASALRAA
+590 ADTLASALRAA

-645 HYMLKDAAP
+645 HYMLTDAAP

-659 HKRVAP
+659 HTRVAP
-665 LLTPDD
+665 LLTTDD
-671 TETTG
+671 TESAG
-676 TGRLWILDAPA
+676 PGRVWILDAA
-687 PATTAPAADGAQPQQ
+687 AADGAQPPQ
-702 GPPAPGHE
+702 GPPAPGHG
-710 TRTGGAGGNTDAAE
+710 TRTDGAGGNPDAAA
-724 GRVPPN
+724 GRVPPS
-730 APAPAPEESPA
+730 APA

-761 ALVNLIHD
+761 ALVNLVHD
-769 MATRFEVTPTDRF
+769 MSHRFRLTPQDRF

-804 AELLLADR
+804 AELVLADR

-861 ALPDPLAHALT
+861 ALPGPLARALT

-885 ETTIWSTA
+885 ETTIWSTTA
-893 ARLTPHTQGPPPIG
+893 QLTPHVQGPPPIG

-922 RPAPDGSYGELYI
+922 RPTPDGSYGELYI

-943 YLNRPALTADRF
+943 YLGRPALTADRF

-974 RWTTATTNTNATT
+974 RWTTDATSTSTSTSTTTTTTTATTTT
-987 ALEYAGRSDH
+987 TGTGTGTGTGTTLEYAGRSDH

-1115 QALGLERVGADDDF
+1115 EALGLERVGADDDF

-1157 TLFDTRTAESLARA
+1157 TLFDTRTAESLART
-1171 LPPPTATTPT
+1171 LPAPATPATPAADATKPTHTPT
-1181 PPPTD
+1181 PIPTPIPTD

-1193 PDHPTTSAPLSY
+1193 PNRPTASAPLSY

-1233 ALDAPALTAALADVV
+1233 PLDAPALTAALADVV

-1282 EVVRLP
+1282 EVVRLS
-1288 GEEALPG
+1288 GEAALAG

-1307 SARVPLRARLFT
+1307 SCRVPLRARLFA

-1335 ADGWSLEPLAR
+1335 ADGWSLQPLAR
-1346 DVVTAYRARLAGGAP
+1346 DVGTAYRARLAGGAP
-1361 HWEPLPVRYADY
+1361 DWEPLPVRYADY

-1503 AGDPTF
+1503 SGDPTF
-1509 AELLARVRES
+1509 TELLARVRES

-1557 NAAGPLPGMAGVTAS
+1557 NADGPLPGMAGVTAS

-1591 RAAADGAPGGLDILL
+1591 RVAADGAPGGLDILL

-1618 DRVAHALATLLAS
+1618 DRVAHALATLLTS

-1645 LSAEDRHAL
+1645 LTAGDRHAL
-1654 LTEHQGRVLPQRPVT
+1654 LTEHQGRVLPQPPVT
-1669 LPALFEGHV
+1669 LPALFEAQV
-1678 AEASARPA
+1678 AEAPARPA

-1754 AERIAYMLQD
+1754 AERIAHMLQD

-1770 LSVEEAAGRLPGV
+1770 LSVEEAAVRLPGV
-1783 SPLVLDAPATLA
+1783 SALVLDAPATLA
-1795 ELGALPAT
+1795 ELGTLPAT
-1803 DVADADRTRPLTAR
+1803 DLAAADRTRPLTAR

-1844 LVANLRAEMGAGPGT
+1844 LVANLRAELGAGPGT
-1859 RVLQFASFSF
+1859 RALQFASFSF

-1961 TETSVCA
+1961 TETSVAA
-1968 TWSDPLTPGGK
+1968 TWSDPLTAGGK

-1994 DAALAP
+1994 DSALAP
-2000 APVGVT
+2000 TPVGVT
-2006 GELYLAGGGLAH
+2006 GELCLAGGGLAH

-2030 FVADPYGGPG
+2030 FVADPFGGPG

-2051 RCSDGTLDY
+2051 RRSDGTLDY

-2081 ATLTRHP
+2081 AALTRHP

-2104 PQLTGYVVPVP
+2104 RQLTGYVVPVP

-2136 MVPASLVTLPEL
+2136 MVPASLVTLSEL

-2157 TRALPAPGTPAPD
+2157 TRALPAPGTPAPE
-2170 SAGRPPR
+2170 STGRPPH
-2177 TPGEKALADVFCE
+2177 TPAEKALADIFCE
-2190 VLGLPRVDADADFFT
+2190 VLGLPQVDADADFFT
-2205 LGGDSLRSVQ
+2205 LGGDSLRSVR
-2215 IVSRAEKAGLTLS
+2215 IVSRAEKAGLALS

-2241 ATAAES
+2241 ATAAE
-2247 NSAAETIHAAP
+2247 NIAATP
-2258 SAPAAADGAH
+2258 ADGGH

-2275 PDSDTRTGGAGGN
+2275 PDSDTRAGGSGGN

-2296 PPNAPAQAQAP
+2296 PTPAPAQAPAP
-2307 ALTPLLPLRPTGDL
+2307 ALTPLLPLRPTGAL

-2336 FAGLTPHLDPRRPV
+2336 FAGLTAHLDTRRPV

-2362 GSWAR
+2362 GGWER

-2374 AATYVERVRQVQ
+2374 AAVYVERIRQVQ
-2386 PQGPYHL
+2386 PKGPYHL

-2417 DFLAALDVAPVEP
+2417 AFLAALDVAPVEP

-2449 RGADIPEADLRHLMT
+2449 RGADIPEADLRRLMA

-2479 RYTGELTLFVAA
+2479 RYTGELTLFVAS

-2496 PAGDPAARWRPY
+2496 PTGDPAARWRPY

-2516 DVPCGHEEMLSGD
+2516 DVPCGHEEMLSGE

>member
-51 GALRAAAAM
+51 GALRTAAAM

-107 LAHEDRLH
+107 LAHEDRLQ

-122 PLHRFTLLRGPEG
+122 PLHRFTLLRSAGG

-159 LAEFAAGLGGATGVG
+159 LAEFAAGLGGA
-174 TSAGLGNATG
+174 
-184 AGGAVGSGEA
+184 AGGE
-194 AGVATAAESGGAAGS
+194 GAAD
-209 GRPTGLDAA
+209 LDVT
-218 PNSTVTHYRAHLAW
+218 PNPTVTHYRAHLAW

-240 ARAAWGRALA
+240 AREAWGRALA

-258 VPEAAQQA
+258 VPEAAQPA
-266 PQGARSASEATQ
+266 PQGPEPASEATR
-278 GASKPP
+278 GASEP
-284 QLASHTAQPASEAA
+284 TQPTSEAA
-298 RSASEAAK
+298 DRDSSGASQ
-306 GDGSGVSNADA
+306 ADV

-332 ALTRLARAR
+332 ALTGLARAR

-398 VDPRRTPAELFAAV
+398 VDPRHTPTELFAAV
-412 QAGQTELLPHEH
+412 QAGQAELLPHEH

-502 ATAHTLGLRFARLLE
+502 ATAHTLGLRFARLLA
-517 AAVTDPDTATGRLDV
+517 AAVTDPDTPTGRLDV

-585 ELHTR
+585 ELHAR

-659 HKRVAP
+659 HTRVAP
-665 LLTPDD
+665 LLSTDD
-671 TETTG
+671 AEKTG
-676 TGRLWILDAPA
+676 QGRVWILDA
-687 PATTAPAADGAQPQQ
+687 TAPD
-702 GPPAPGHE
+702 HD
-710 TRTGGAGGNTDAAE
+710 TRTGGAGGNTDVAE
-724 GRVPPN
+724 GRVPPD
-730 APAPAPEESPA
+730 APA

-769 MATRFEVTPTDRF
+769 MATRFEVTPADRF

-851 KNLRALVGGE
+851 RNLRALVGGE

-893 ARLTPHTQGPPPIG
+893 AQLTPHTQGPPPIG

-922 RPAPDGSYGELYI
+922 RPTPDGSYGELYI

-943 YLNRPALTADRF
+943 YLGRPALTADRF

-974 RWTTATTNTNATT
+974 RWTTDTTDTSTTTGTATDTTT

-1115 QALGLERVGADDDF
+1115 EALGLERVGADDDF

-1149 LGVDVPVR
+1149 LGVDIPVR
-1157 TLFDTRTAESLARA
+1157 TLFDTRTAESLART
-1171 LPPPTATTPT
+1171 LPPPTATTTSDRPHTPT
-1181 PPPTD
+1181 PTPTD
-1186 RPPLRPA
+1186 RPPLRPT
-1193 PDHPTTSAPLSY
+1193 PDHPTTTSAPLSY

-1233 ALDAPALTAALADVV
+1233 PLDAPALTAALADVV

-1257 FTEADGLPSQLVLS
+1257 FAEADGLPSQLVLS
-1271 REEAAEAGARM
+1271 GEEAAEAGARM

-1307 SARVPLRARLFT
+1307 SAQVPLRARLFA

-1335 ADGWSLEPLAR
+1335 ADGWSLQPLAR

-1361 HWEPLPVRYADY
+1361 DWERLPVRYADY

-1384 DDPDS
+1384 NDPDS
-1389 LIARELAHWREALA
+1389 LIARELAHWRGALA

-1503 AGDPTF
+1503 SGDPTF

-1557 NAAGPLPGMAGVTAS
+1557 NAAGPLPGMEGVTAS

-1591 RAAADGAPGGLDILL
+1591 RTAADGAPGGLDILL

-1618 DRVAHALATLLAS
+1618 DRVAHALATLLDS

-1645 LSAEDRHAL
+1645 LTAEDRHAL
-1654 LTEHQGRVLPQRPVT
+1654 LTEHQGRVLPQPPVT

-1678 AEASARPA
+1678 AEAPARPA
-1686 LLVPGADPLDYGELN
+1686 LLVPGAEPLDYGELN

-1803 DVADADRTRPLTAR
+1803 DLADADRTRPLTAR

-2051 RCSDGTLDY
+2051 RRPDGTLDY

-2104 PQLTGYVVPVP
+2104 RQLTGYVVPVP

-2157 TRALPAPGTPAPD
+2157 TRALPAPGTPAPE
-2170 SAGRPPR
+2170 STGRPPR
-2177 TPGEKALADVFCE
+2177 TPAEKALADVFCE
-2190 VLGLPRVDADADFFT
+2190 VLGLPQVDADADFFT
-2205 LGGDSLRSVQ
+2205 LGGDSLRSVR

-2236 TVKAL
+2236 TVSAL

-2247 NSAAETIHAAP
+2247 TSE
-2258 SAPAAADGAH
+2258 SDGEAL
-2268 APQGPPA
+2268 
-2275 PDSDTRTGGAGGN
+2275 
-2288 PDAAEGRV
+2288 V
-2296 PPNAPAQAQAP
+2296 PV
-2307 ALTPLLPLRPTGDL
+2307 LPIRPTGTL
-2321 PPLFCVHGGVGFGFP
+2321 APLFCVHGGVGFGLP
-2336 FAGLTPHLDPRRPV
+2336 FAELAAHLDTERPV
-2350 HALQSD
+2350 YALQSD
-2356 GIAAAP
+2356 GVTAAP
-2362 GSWAR
+2362 GSWDR

-2407 VRLQETGEQV
+2407 VRLQEAGEKV

-2464 VMRHHTDIARRFTPG
+2464 VMRHHTDIARRFAPD

-2491 AEPDA
+2491 DEPDA

>member
-1 MNRPS
+1 MS
-6 AISEVLPLTPLQQGL
+6 
-21 LFLAEYDREGTDLY
+21 
-35 TLQLVVDF
+35 
-43 EDLTDADA
+43 
-51 GALRAAAAM
+51 
-60 LLERHPNLKA
+60 
-70 CFRTRRTGEAVQV
+70 EAV
-83 VPKSVELPWRER
+83 
-95 LLPDADAATLDR
+95 
-107 LAHEDRLH
+107 
-115 RFDLTRP
+115 
-122 PLHRFTLLRGPEG
+122 G
-135 RGRLLWTVHHILVDG
+135 
-150 WSMATLTRE
+150 
-159 LAEFAAGLGGATGVG
+159 
-174 TSAGLGNATG
+174 
-184 AGGAVGSGEA
+184 
-194 AGVATAAESGGAAGS
+194 
-209 GRPTGLDAA
+209 
-218 PNSTVTHYRAHLAW
+218 
-232 LGAQDKEA
+232 
-240 ARAAWGRALA
+240 
-250 GVSEPTRL
+250 
-258 VPEAAQQA
+258 
-266 PQGARSASEATQ
+266 
-278 GASKPP
+278 
-284 QLASHTAQPASEAA
+284 
-298 RSASEAAK
+298 
-306 GDGSGVSNADA
+306 GDGSGASQADV

-324 ELAPDVTA
+324 ELTPDVTA
-332 ALTRLARAR
+332 ALTRLARSR

-398 VDPRRTPAELFAAV
+398 VDPRHTPAELFAAV

-453 EVPLAPPESGPR
+453 EVPLAAPESGPR

-517 AAVTDPDTATGRLDV
+517 AAVTDPDAPTGRLDV

-585 ELHTR
+585 ELHAR
-590 ADALASALRAA
+590 ADTLASALRAA

-645 HYMLKDAAP
+645 HYMLEDAAP

-659 HKRVAP
+659 HTRVAP
-665 LLTPDD
+665 LLSTDD
-671 TETTG
+671 AEKTG
-676 TGRLWILDAPA
+676 QGRVWILDAEGTEGFGA
-687 PATTAPAADGAQPQQ
+687 GRMQILDATAPDTDPTATAAAAADGAQPPQ

-730 APAPAPEESPA
+730 APAPELAPA

-922 RPAPDGSYGELYI
+922 RPTPDGSYGELYI

-943 YLNRPALTADRF
+943 YLGRSALTADRF

-974 RWTTATTNTNATT
+974 RWTTDTTDTSTTTGTATDTTT

-997 QIKIRGHR
+997 QVKIRGHR

-1027 ARTDHGGEPR
+1027 ARTDQGGEPR

-1157 TLFDTRTAESLARA
+1157 TLFDTRTAESLART
-1171 LPPPTATTPT
+1171 LPPPTATTAPT
-1181 PPPTD
+1181 TTSDRTHTPSPTPTD
-1186 RPPLRPA
+1186 RPPLRPT
-1193 PDHPTTSAPLSY
+1193 PNHPTTSAPLSY

-1233 ALDAPALTAALADVV
+1233 PLDTPALTAALADVV

-1257 FTEADGLPSQLVLS
+1257 FAEADGLPSQLVLS

-1282 EVVRLP
+1282 KVVRLP

-1307 SARVPLRARLFT
+1307 SAQVPLRARLFA
-1319 LGADR
+1319 LGAER

-1335 ADGWSLEPLAR
+1335 ADGWSLQPLAR
-1346 DVVTAYRARLAGGAP
+1346 DVVTAYGARLAGGAP
-1361 HWEPLPVRYADY
+1361 GWEPLPVRYADY

-1557 NAAGPLPGMAGVTAS
+1557 NAAGPLPGMEGVTAS

-1591 RAAADGAPGGLDILL
+1591 RATPNGAPGGLDIVL

-1645 LSAEDRHAL
+1645 LTAEDRQAL
-1654 LTEHQGRVLPQRPVT
+1654 LTEHQGRVLPQPPVT

-1678 AEASARPA
+1678 AEAPARPA
-1686 LLVPGADPLDYGELN
+1686 LLVPGAEPLDYGELN

-1795 ELGALPAT
+1795 ELDALPAT
-1803 DVADADRTRPLTAR
+1803 DLADADRTRPLTAR

-1827 STGRPKGVAVP
+1827 STGHPKGVAVP
-1838 HAGAAN
+1838 HSGAAN

-1897 PLLAELITEYGVNHA
+1897 PLLAELIAEYGVNHA

-1961 TETSVCA
+1961 TETSVAA

-2006 GELYLAGGGLAH
+2006 GELYLAGSGLAH

-2051 RCSDGTLDY
+2051 RRPDGTLDY

-2088 VIAQAAV
+2088 VIAHAAV

-2104 PQLTGYVVPVP
+2104 RQLTGYVVPVP

-2157 TRALPAPGTPAPD
+2157 TRALPAPGIPT
-2170 SAGRPPR
+2170 SESTGRPPR
-2177 TPGEKALADVFCE
+2177 TPAEKALADVFCE
-2190 VLGLPRVDADADFFT
+2190 VLGLPQVDADADFFT

-2236 TVKAL
+2236 TVSAL

-2247 NSAAETIHAAP
+2247 NSATESNSVAENIHAAP
-2258 SAPAAADGAH
+2258 NAPAAADGAH

-2296 PPNAPAQAQAP
+2296 PPNAPAQAHAP
-2307 ALTPLLPLRPTGDL
+2307 ALTPLLPLRPTGGL

-2336 FAGLTPHLDPRRPV
+2336 FAGLASHLDTGRPV
-2350 HALQSD
+2350 YALQSD
-2356 GIAAAP
+2356 GIAAAR

-2386 PQGPYHL
+2386 PKGPYHL

-2464 VMRHHTDIARRFTPG
+2464 VMRHHTDIARRFTPD

-2491 AEPDA
+2491 AEPDT

-2516 DVPCGHEEMLSGD
+2516 DVPCGHEEMLSGE
-2529 AARHIGALT
+2529 AARRIGELT